1 MFAGKNVFTN
11 VVGGMDRPKRR
22 PSQFD
27 RAVHRLYADPG
38 QICANQLADRLFQ
51 RLYWAFRTI
60 QFKIFYK
67 NEELDVEEFTERCD
81 VGVRPPPLDEL
92 ARTTRFNRR
101 WIKYMYA
108 KFKNECPTGRMLEP
122 EFRHVL
128 ASIIAPERATDQYF
142 SRLFLAFSSDDKK
155 AVTFQNLIECLSLIQ
170 PQTAESNALW
180 TIRIITGCQVDRFA
194 FPRVRKTDTQTDRQT
209 DRQTHRQT
217 DRQTDTQTD
226 RQTDRHTDR
235 QTEQTDRMRERN
247 LFGLNEGKQVDNYE
261 DANKE
266 TVQQRATT
274 IFNELDSNGDGIVTL
289 EDMIRFFKSFEVASQ
304 VRNTT
309 SSNNTNR
316 LPV

>member
-1 MFAGKNVFTN
+1 MLNHQNFFY
-11 VVGGMDRPKRR
+11 RLPLPR
-22 PSQFD
+22 PSRRKLTLKALLAHKFD

-194 FPRVRKTDTQTDRQT
+194 FPEFLSFTQSV
-209 DRQTHRQT
+209 
-217 DRQTDTQTD
+217 
-226 RQTDRHTDR
+226 
-235 QTEQTDRMRERN
+235 
-247 LFGLNEGKQVDNYE
+247 FGLNEGKQVDNYE